1 MFIENSLCAWG
12 CDKKFWQS
20 GQWEVLVHQV
30 CKIESLPSS
39 YLWFLNFYYFIWDS
53 LSFSPLPIFY
63 FLSHWL
69 RVDLLYS
76 VRRILLRVDSNLDVL
91 CVNIISWISNF
102 LESETCINTHTF
114 EFSVIWGEVF
124 NLLNA
129 IFKLL
134 YVCWNVLVL
143 CRSRWVLI
151 LRQTKRIM
159 LSGIRKE

>member
-1 MFIENSLCAWG
+1 MRIHFVPGVVIKNS
-12 CDKKFWQS
+12 DKLT
-20 GQWEVLVHQV
+20 GQWEVLMHRV
-30 CKIESLPSS
+30 CKIESFPSS
-39 YLWFLNFYYFIWDS
+39 YLWFFNFYYFMWDS

-102 LESETCINTHTF
+102 LESEACINTQIF

-129 IFKLL
+129 IFELL

-143 CRSRWVLI
+143 WRSRWVLI